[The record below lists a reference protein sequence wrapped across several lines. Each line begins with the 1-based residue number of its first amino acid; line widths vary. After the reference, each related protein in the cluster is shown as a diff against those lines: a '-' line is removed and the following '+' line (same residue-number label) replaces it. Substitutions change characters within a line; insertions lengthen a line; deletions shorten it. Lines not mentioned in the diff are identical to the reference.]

1 MEILHHGTQCTV
13 LDKTARILVEGSKL
27 KLKSVLLAQAGD
39 FSALD
44 GKVVEFVLQKL
55 KNVLS
60 VTRDSTNGGML

>member
-1 MEILHHGTQCTV
+1 MFLEPDEATQG
-13 LDKTARILVEGSKL
+13 I
-27 KLKSVLLAQAGD
+27 

>member
-1 MEILHHGTQCTV
+1 MEILRHGTECTV

-27 KLKSVLLAQAGD
+27 KLKALFWPKQGI

-44 GKVVEFVLQKL
+44 GKVLEFVLQKL

-60 VTRDSTNGGML
+60 ITRDSTNVGML